1 LEPILRLVMAVMHAR
16 LIALLLILTGTGIF
30 APLRAQT
37 LADVAKKEQ
46 ERRKAVPKPAKV
58 YTNKDLS
65 ALPAGSAPPPSVAA
79 SAAPDAPKADKATP
93 DKDVSGTAKDQA
105 YWFGRM
111 KAIQDKLDRDQ
122 TFAEALKT
130 RVNSLTADF
139 VNRDDPA
146 QRRQIE
152 LDRQK
157 AVAEIARLQ
166 ADIVNGK
173 KAVAD
178 LEEEAR
184 RAGVPPGWLR

>member
-1 LEPILRLVMAVMHAR
+1 MAVMHAR
-16 LIALLLILTGTGIF
+16 PVALLLILVGTGMF
-30 APLRAQT
+30 APLRAQS
-37 LADVAKKEQ
+37 LAETAKKEQ

-65 ALPAGSAPPPSVAA
+65 ALPAGSAPPPS
-79 SAAPDAPKADKATP
+79 SAAADAPKAAGTDKATP
-93 DKDVSGTAKDQA
+93 DKDGAAKDQA

-111 KAIQDKLDRDQ
+111 KALQDKLDRDQ

-157 AVAEIARLQ
+157 AVAELGRLQ
-166 ADIVNGK
+166 QDIVNDK

-184 RAGVPPGWLR
+184 RAGVAPGWLR

>member
-1 LEPILRLVMAVMHAR
+1 MAVMHAR
-16 LIALLLILTGTGIF
+16 SVALLLILTGTGIF
-30 APLRAQT
+30 APLRAQS
-37 LADVAKKEQ
+37 LAEVAKKEQ

-65 ALPAGSAPPPSVAA
+65 ALPAGSAPPPAA
-79 SAAPDAPKADKATP
+79 AAADAPKAAAGTDKTTP
-93 DKDVSGTAKDQA
+93 DKEVSSGTAKDQA

-111 KAIQDKLDRDQ
+111 KTIQDKLDRDQ

-166 ADIVNGK
+166 QDIVNGK